1 MTDILR
7 RAGGPLALLAILV
20 VAIVLPADE
29 RLDLAQPDSEAA
41 EGFLE
46 VLEALPDS
54 SRILVGFDPDLG
66 TYAEIR
72 PTVRA
77 VLGSLVDR
85 GVEIAIV
92 SLTPEG
98 RALAVEEATRLA
110 DEGVAPTQLV
120 DLGFVPGAE
129 AALVRIA
136 DAMAGTA
143 PSGAPTAFAVPGGVD
158 LVLVV
163 GGNDIG
169 PRSWVEQVETRV
181 GSIPYAA
188 ISPTI
193 LLPEVAP
200 YTGTH
205 QLAASIAN
213 PRDGAALRGML
224 DGSSPAD
231 PTDDGGPPAA
241 AVLAGLVVAIV
252 LLGEGLSRRVVR
264 AVASRPE
271 REALP

>member
-1 MTDILR
+1 MTETLR
-7 RAGGPLALLAILV
+7 RVAGPLTLLAILLA
-20 VAIVLPADE
+20 AIVLPADE
-29 RLDLAQPDSEAA
+29 RLDLAQPDSSAA
-41 EGFLE
+41 RGFVE
-46 VLEALPDS
+46 VLDAVPDD

-77 VLGSLVDR
+77 ALLSLVDR
-85 GVEIAIV
+85 GVEIDVI

-98 RALAVEEATRLA
+98 RALAVEETMGLVA
-110 DEGVAPTQLV
+110 EGAGPEQIV

-136 DAMAGTA
+136 DALTGAA
-143 PSGAPTAFAVPGGVD
+143 PPDAPTAVATLGRVD
-158 LVLVV
+158 LILVV
-163 GGNDIG
+163 GGNDMG

-181 GSIPYAA
+181 GSLPYAA

-200 YTGTH
+200 YVGTG

-213 PRDGAALRGML
+213 PRDGAALRAML
-224 DGSSPAD
+224 GQAGGDPA
-231 PTDDGGPPAA
+231 DDGGPPAA
-241 AVLAGLVVAIV
+241 AVLAGLVVALV
-252 LLGEGLSRRVVR
+252 LLGEGLLRRLMR
-264 AVASRPE
+264 AIASRPD
-271 REALP
+271 REAFP

>member
-1 MTDILR
+1 MTDAFR
-7 RAGGPLALLAILV
+7 RAYGPLAVLAILG
-20 VAIVLPADE
+20 VAIVLPAEE
-29 RLDLAQPDSEAA
+29 RLNL
-41 EGFLE
+41 
-46 VLEALPDS
+46 ALPDS
-54 SRILVGFDPDLG
+54 SAAQGFVGVLDAVPDGSTVLVGFDPDLG

-77 VLGSLVDR
+77 ALGSLVAR
-85 GVEIAIV
+85 GVEIAVI

-98 RALAVEEATRLA
+98 RALAVEESASLV
-110 DEGVAPTQLV
+110 DEGGDPAQLV

-136 DAMAGTA
+136 DALTGAA
-143 PSGAPTAFAVPGGVD
+143 QPDAPTAVATLGRID

-200 YTGTH
+200 YVGTE

-213 PRDGAALRGML
+213 PREGAALRAML
-224 DGSSPAD
+224 DGTSPDSA
-231 PTDDGGPPAA
+231 DGGPPAA
-241 AVLAGLVVAIV
+241 AVLAGLLIAIV
-252 LLGEGLSRRVVR
+252 LLGEGLMRRLVR